1 MKMNLKSTTRG
12 WVKPSQGALYCGVSL
27 KVFRRWLASG
37 ELSYIQLDS
46 GHYRLHY
53 DDIDHFMEKRRAG
66 EEVEDLAGELVEGV
80 T

>member
-1 MKMNLKSTTRG
+1 MNQKVTTRG
-12 WVKPSQGALYCGVSL
+12 WIKPSQGAQYAGVSL

-37 ELSYIQLDS
+37 ELSYVKLDN

-53 DDIDHFMEKRRAG
+53 DDIDHFMEKQRVSKEA
-66 EEVEDLAGELVEGV
+66 ENLADELVEGM